1 MISTLKNGK
10 TWAMTDEEKRQFTHM
25 QTDIESIKISM
36 TSMGNQVDKMYFALM
51 GNEIAKDGGL
61 VRRIEVLE
69 NDVHE
74 IKDQLTGIQAD
85 ASKSRWHVNVMWGA
99 SGAVAMAL
107 FSLLLSYLF
116 KK

>member
-1 MISTLKNGK
+1 
-10 TWAMTDEEKRQFTHM
+10 MTDEEKRQFTHM

-36 TSMGNQVDKMYFALM
+36 TSMGNQVDKMYLALM
-51 GNEIAKDGGL
+51 GSDIAKDGGL
-61 VRRIEVLE
+61 VRRIEDLE
-69 NDVHE
+69 KNVEE
-74 IKDQLTGIQAD
+74 IKTDLTVIKAD